1 MFWGELL
8 SLFLIFTPSLWSHR
22 LRLFFHDLGFGSFIC
37 FLRKK
42 ESPFS
47 FLFIK
52 RLYFSVI
59 SQILLDCFALDFED
73 LLFVL
78 TCKPVVLCFVKSFL
92 FWSMWLLRKLY
103 LRILYLNLVSFLW
116 VFFVHVCEFLWL
128 FTDRFSFWFW
138 WVR

>member
-8 SLFLIFTPSLWSHR
+8 SFSLLDSEHR

-42 ESPFS
+42 KLIFFFVDKKGCIFQLFLKFGFIFS
-47 FLFIK
+47 
-52 RLYFSVI
+52 
-59 SQILLDCFALDFED
+59 ALDFED

-103 LRILYLNLVSFLW
+103 LRILYLNLVSF
-116 VFFVHVCEFLWL
+116 FLWFFFCPCL
-128 FTDRFSFWFW
+128 RIFMMVHRSLWFW

>member
-1 MFWGELL
+1 MFWGELFSF
-8 SLFLIFTPSLWSHR
+8 SLLVSEHR

-42 ESPFS
+42 KKSSFS

-52 RLYFSVI
+52 KGCIFQLFLKFS
-59 SQILLDCFALDFED
+59 LFFALDFED

-78 TCKPVVLCFVKSFL
+78 TCKPLVLCFVKSFL

-116 VFFVHVCEFLWL
+116 YFFGHVWEFLCW
-128 FTDRFSFWFW
+128 FTDRYSFWFW
-138 WVR
+138 KVR